1 MSEIGSEMEKINIAR
16 QNAENLTIWTRFE
29 LLNRDEK
36 ETRVPIDNPTELK
49 MTVIED
55 KKGRIKDT
63 EN

>member
-29 LLNRDEK
+29 LLHRDEK
-36 ETRVPIDNPTELK
+36 EKRVTIENPTELK

-55 KKGRIKDT
+55 KKGQIKDT